1 MEAINKLQG
10 MQGMDK
16 LKEMMSSQNLPRT
29 IVMFIEQGQKEM
41 VEMFIGQ
48 ADLDA
53 DGAGYLAVSL
63 TNVSDMFLVRD
74 SFWKPC
80 DCGPASW

>member
-1 MEAINKLQG
+1 L
-10 MQGMDK
+10 DK

-29 IVMFIEQGQKEM
+29 MVMFIEQGQKEM
-41 VEMFIGQ
+41 VEMLIGQ

-63 TNVSDMFLVRD
+63 TNVPDIF
-74 SFWKPC
+74 
-80 DCGPASW
+80 

>member
-1 MEAINKLQG
+1 M
-10 MQGMDK
+10 
-16 LKEMMSSQNLPRT
+16 
-29 IVMFIEQGQKEM
+29 VMFIEQGQKEM

-63 TNVSDMFLVRD
+63 TNLPDIF
-74 SFWKPC
+74 
-80 DCGPASW
+80 